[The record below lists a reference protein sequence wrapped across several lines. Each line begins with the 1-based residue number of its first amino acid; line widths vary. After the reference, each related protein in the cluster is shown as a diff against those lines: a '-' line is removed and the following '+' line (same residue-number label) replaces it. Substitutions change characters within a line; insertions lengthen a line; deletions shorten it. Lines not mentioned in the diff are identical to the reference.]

1 MHKKGLTQPENRPN
15 SNFRRVVACT
25 LQESAEK
32 KPGFDASSSLF
43 RPGST
48 QSQTLE
54 GTLALIKPDAV
65 HHATAILKRIA
76 DEGFLVV
83 EKQRMNISRAKAA
96 RFYGKGRHT
105 EEMVDYLS
113 SGEVVALCLA
123 APDGINRWRRVLG
136 PTRPSE
142 ARLMAPNSI
151 RAIYGDPDNDFHNA
165 AHGST

>member
-1 MHKKGLTQPENRPN
+1 M
-15 SNFRRVVACT
+15 T
-25 LQESAEK
+25 L
-32 KPGFDASSSLF
+32 LYI

-65 HHATAILKRIA
+65 HHATPILKRIA

-83 EKQRMNISRAKAA
+83 EKQRMNFSRAKAA
-96 RFYGKGRHT
+96 QFYGKGRHP
-105 EEMVDYLS
+105 EAELQEMVDYLS

-142 ARLMAPNSI
+142 ARLLAPNSI
-151 RAIYGDPDNDFHNA
+151 RALYGDTDNDFHNA
-165 AHGST
+165 AHGKSIC